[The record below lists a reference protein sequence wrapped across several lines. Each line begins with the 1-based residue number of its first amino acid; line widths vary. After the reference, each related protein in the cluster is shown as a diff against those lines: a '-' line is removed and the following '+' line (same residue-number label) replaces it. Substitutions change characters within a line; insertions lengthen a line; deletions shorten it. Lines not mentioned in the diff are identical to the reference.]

1 MNFSSA
7 TSKTEAL
14 FAVAASI
21 LLLSC
26 ASQQDIATLDHRL
39 SKMEQRAREL
49 QQQNLALKKKADDLS
64 SQVEKGEA
72 DRGEDELTLRAQ
84 TASVYASQE
93 RLEEQLQRLTGRVEE
108 TDHALR
114 EATDGIAD
122 QGEQRSA
129 KILSVQATANLNG
142 DRIARIEEYLG
153 FEASEGL
160 DLPVT
165 DDTLDNDTLS
175 DKERYDAAKR
185 AFDRGDYSGA
195 RKGFQRLLTQ
205 FPASDN
211 ADNAQF
217 WIGETFYRE
226 KWYEKAILE
235 YQKVIEKYPKGNKV
249 PASLLKQG
257 LAFSNLRDKAN
268 ARLIL
273 KELTKRF
280 PKSHESG
287 IAVKKLRELN

>member
-1 MNFSSA
+1 
-7 TSKTEAL
+7 
-14 FAVAASI
+14 
-21 LLLSC
+21 
-26 ASQQDIATLDHRL
+26 
-39 SKMEQRAREL
+39 MEQRAREL